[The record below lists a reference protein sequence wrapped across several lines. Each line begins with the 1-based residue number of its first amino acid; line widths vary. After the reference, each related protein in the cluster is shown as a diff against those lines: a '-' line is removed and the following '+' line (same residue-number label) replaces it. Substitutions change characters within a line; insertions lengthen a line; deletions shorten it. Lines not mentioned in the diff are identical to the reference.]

1 MGVAL
6 APANGVGAGTALI
19 EAGAREVYWGFF
31 DEGWTRRFGQWA
43 FLNRMSPFGTEANSL
58 AFADLLAEIRAC
70 RALED
75 RLALE
80 QPLGLY
86 CTFNSPHY
94 TSEQRR
100 FIAHEYLPALK
111 EAGLSGIIVSQPELL
126 ATARDAGL
134 AAVASTMCAVYNEE
148 LARFYREEGASR
160 IILPRDLSLA
170 ELAAIIAAVEG
181 PSYEVFLMRNGCQYA
196 DSHCL
201 GLHRSGCPSLCRS
214 LREAEW
220 WEVPT
225 GACAAEAAAGGM
237 QAPAHIQQR
246 LASGAV
252 YRERFHQVACGQ
264 CALWHLEQAG
274 VAAYKVVGRGDARA
288 DLLRDVQLT
297 AHNAQVAR
305 ACASHEEFLQRMQRP
320 AWLRGACADEGLS
333 CYYPEVRA
341 E

>member
-6 APANGVGAGTALI
+6 APANGTGAGTGLVA
-19 EAGAREVYWGFF
+19 AGAREVYWGFF
-31 DEGWTRRFGQWA
+31 DEGWTQRFGQWA

-58 AFADLLAEIRAC
+58 SFEELLVEIRAC
-70 RALED
+70 RALEGQ
-75 RLALE
+75 LALE

-94 TSEQRR
+94 TCEQRR
-100 FIAHEYLPALK
+100 YIAHEYLPALK
-111 EAGLSGIIVSQPELL
+111 DAGLSGIIVSQPELL
-126 ATARDAGL
+126 AVAREAGL

-148 LARFYREEGASR
+148 LARFYRDEGANR

-170 ELAAIIAAVEG
+170 ELAAIIAAVPG
-181 PSYEVFLMRNGCQYA
+181 PSYEVFLMRNGCLYA

-214 LREAEW
+214 LRTAEW
-220 WEVPT
+220 WEVPM
-225 GACAAEAAAGGM
+225 GACAEEAAAGGG
-237 QAPAHIQQR
+237 QVPAHIQGR
-246 LASGAV
+246 LESGAV

-274 VAAYKVVGRGDARA
+274 VAAYKVVGRGDMRA
-288 DLLRDVQLT
+288 DLLRDVELT
-297 AHNAQVAR
+297 ARNVQVAR
-305 ACASHEEFLQRMQRP
+305 ECASHEEYLQHMQRP
-320 AWLRGACADEGLS
+320 TWLRSACADEGLS

-341 E
+341 K